1 MIERDGEVI
10 LRNDITETSQ
20 IFALAREAAARIGL
34 GCPEIE
40 RCGAVPLNELRY
52 SGRPMETNSDTTCTL
67 RVRVRAQNLLRRFIG
82 KAPCAEPVTRQLTSD
97 TVFCLVFPKLAAFQC
112 CKHTDYVLTLPAPSV
127 TNYLL

>member
-20 IFALAREAAARIGL
+20 IFAVAREAAATIGL
-34 GCPEIE
+34 GCLEIE
-40 RCGAVPLNELRY
+40 RCGAVPLNELR
-52 SGRPMETNSDTTCTL
+52 PVETNGDTTCTL

-112 CKHTDYVLTLPAPSV
+112 YKHTDYVLTLPAPSV